1 MKREDVRDEALGSL
15 LRGAAEFSA
24 RERAGSPKIRTPK
37 LLRPRFSVAHRG
49 IAATAAAAVII
60 AVLGIPALSRR
71 YEKRVFVRSA
81 VEAFSQDLIL
91 EASPLFVELPAISEI
106 EAAAENLSESLFA
119 PAVEL

>member
-60 AVLGIPALSRR
+60 AVSNRHSVHVASAQAHRR
-71 YEKRVFVRSA
+71 HLPSAGGVFILIYLLVVVGA
-81 VEAFSQDLIL
+81 VEFNFSVVVAIAGDHG
-91 EASPLFVELPAISEI
+91 VYPARL
-106 EAAAENLSESLFA
+106 ATRN
-119 PAVEL
+119 